1 MSILQHFQTYHINR
15 NYSADGGHKAIR
27 VKQYNPNNYGLY
39 DMSGNVAEWTSTVFD
54 ETSSSYT
61 NDMDG
66 DNSNLA
72 GNFNINNGQDSI
84 QRKVIRGG
92 SWKDIAYYIQTST
105 RDYEDSNES
114 TSYIG
119 FRCVMDFLGRD
130 MKDFK

>member
-1 MSILQHFQTYHINR
+1 
-15 NYSADGGHKAIR
+15 
-27 VKQYNPNNYGLY
+27 
-39 DMSGNVAEWTSTVFD
+39 MSGNVAEWTSTVFD

-66 DNSNLA
+66 DNSNLG
-72 GNFNINNGQDSI
+72 GNFDIKNGEKEI

-105 RDYEDSNES
+105 RDYEYSNES

-130 MKDFK
+130 LKDNK